1 MRVHSFLGLALAP
14 LLLAGCGGGNP
25 VDNPNTLVNG
35 ASTTTNQRL
44 SFAYFQYCVEP
55 ILNAQLPIQLN
66 GTTTN
71 NTCAGS
77 GCHAAATGTG
87 GAFRI
92 VPNAPDTALSGTDDE
107 IRASD
112 MYKNFYSAQ
121 SEVVVGSPSQSRL
134 LLKPQLLNVLHGGGL
149 IFASANDPNVQ
160 TIEYW
165 ISHPEPQGTT
175 EFNNLTYSAYFTGTV
190 PAAGTCKT
198 Q

>member
-1 MRVHSFLGLALAP
+1 MRVHSLLGLAV

-25 VDNPNTLVNG
+25 ADNPDTLVNG

-55 ILNAQLPIQLN
+55 ILNAQLPILLN

-92 VPNAPDTALSGTDDE
+92 VPNAPDTPLDGTDDE
-107 IRASD
+107 VRASD

-121 SEVVVGSPSQSRL
+121 SEVVVGSPAQSRL

-149 IFASANDPNVQ
+149 IFASVDKNVE

-165 ISHPEPQGTT
+165 ISHPEPKGTT
-175 EFNNLTYSAYFTGTV
+175 EFNNLTYSAYFTSGV
-190 PAAGTCKT
+190 PPAGVCIT